1 MDTEN
6 VELSKVKCTRF
17 HVETVDPSENEDG
30 AKLCAEES
38 EKENN
43 YARSSKYF
51 TREAFPRLDNYRH
64 IMSIQA
70 AYRPT
75 LEDLH
80 NPVSISKVFIF
91 PLCVSIYI
99 MKPVYT

>member
-17 HVETVDPSENEDG
+17 YVEMVDQNSEDQTM
-30 AKLCAEES
+30 LCDDES

-51 TREAFPRLDNYRH
+51 TREALPRLDNYRH

-80 NPVSISKVFIF
+80 NPVSVSKVIFIRYLEIPELPAF
-91 PLCVSIYI
+91 
-99 MKPVYT
+99 

>member
-1 MDTEN
+1 MDSEN

-17 HVETVDPSENEDG
+17 YVETVDPNKSEEG
-30 AKLCAEES
+30 AKLCPEES
-38 EKENN
+38 EKETQ

-51 TREAFPRLDNYRH
+51 TREALPRLDNYRH

-80 NPVSISKVFIF
+80 NPVSVSKVIFTLFI
-91 PLCVSIYI
+91 S
-99 MKPVYT
+99 

>member
-1 MDTEN
+1 MDSEN

-17 HVETVDPSENEDG
+17 YVEMVDPHKNEDQAKLYNEENEKDT
-30 AKLCAEES
+30 
-38 EKENN
+38 N
-43 YARSSKYF
+43 YPRSSKYF
-51 TREAFPRLDNYRH
+51 TREALPRLDNYRH

-80 NPVSISKVFIF
+80 NPVASKVLFI
-91 PLCVSIYI
+91 
-99 MKPVYT
+99 T